1 MLSGHAAQQYDST
14 KELRVRGI
22 RSIGL
27 TLLLCLLAL
36 PVRAAD
42 VVRVYKVQHRTAE
55 ELLPLVETAMAGEGS
70 VEADG
75 GSNTLVLA
83 GSSEGVAAA
92 LRLLSRADRP
102 LRTVVL
108 RYESRRLRE
117 LEGEGIRVLWS
128 GEAGPVRVGNLALP
142 GEGNGIGI
150 LGADK
155 AGARESDLGG
165 EVRILE
171 GRSASIMT
179 GQSVP
184 LTTRRVQEGAS
195 GPTVTRATT
204 FVSAESGF
212 EAQPRILANG
222 LIQLELRAIDSQ
234 LRPGARLASSTSV
247 ATVVLEPGK
256 TLAIAGL
263 TQDAEMRSASF
274 ASGAGSSQREDERLL
289 LLTAIVE

>member
-1 MLSGHAAQQYDST
+1 
-14 KELRVRGI
+14 VRGI

-27 TLLLCLLAL
+27 MLLLCLLVL
-36 PVRAAD
+36 PARAAE

-55 ELLPLVETAMAGEGS
+55 ELLPLAQTAMAGEGS

-92 LRLLSRADRP
+92 LQLLARADRP
-102 LRTVVL
+102 LRAVVL

-117 LEGEGIRVLWS
+117 LEAQGIHVVWS
-128 GEAGPVRVGNLALP
+128 SEAGPLRVGNLAWP
-142 GEGNGIGI
+142 GAGNGVGI
-150 LGADK
+150 QGAAK

-171 GRSASIMT
+171 GGSASIMT

-184 LTTRRVQEGAS
+184 LTTRRVQQGGS

-212 EAQPRILANG
+212 EAQPRILADG
-222 LIQLELRAIDSQ
+222 RIQLALRAIDSQ
-234 LRPGARLASSTSV
+234 LHNAARVASSTS
-247 ATVVLEPGK
+247 ATTLVVEPGE
-256 TLAIAGL
+256 TLAIGGL
-263 TQDAEMRSASF
+263 TQDADMRNAAF
-274 ASGAGSSQREDERLL
+274 ASGADSSQREDERLL
-289 LLTAIVE
+289 LLTATVE